1 MPLDH
6 GLILIVARNNVHL
19 TKLTLNSALAQEFP
33 CHVWIMDNASTDNTH
48 NWLRTKTQ
56 SRIHWWS
63 CMIQKSLA
71 ACWNIGLIR
80 AFEAGYSRV
89 LVLNNDVEI
98 SKHTYHCLAEWQL
111 CNNSHFTTAVSVNSK
126 SELADDRYPSTCSPH
141 PDFSCFMISQHC
153 WDITGP
159 FDSSFYP
166 AYCEDNDYHVRM
178 HRAGIEAV
186 SIDLPYL
193 HHGASTIK
201 NADPVEQAMI
211 RRGHDTNKDRFKA
224 KYGCYP
230 TDSQYALLFRS
241 PANRRPSRKALIN
254 QA

>member
-6 GLILIVARNNVHL
+6 GLILIIARNNVHL
-19 TKLTLNSALAQEFP
+19 TKLTFNSALLQEFP
-33 CHVWIMDNASTDNTH
+33 CHVWVLDNASNDSTH

-56 SRIHWWS
+56 SRVHWWTY
-63 CMIQKSLA
+63 MIQRSLA
-71 ACWNIGLIR
+71 SCWNEGLRR
-80 AFEAGYSRV
+80 AFAAGYDRV

-98 SKHTYHCLAEWQL
+98 RRDTYQWLQEWQIQ
-111 CNNSHFTTAVSVNSK
+111 HRIPFTTAVSVNSK
-126 SELADDRYPSTCSPH
+126 SELAEGRHPSTSSPH

-153 WDITGP
+153 WDVTGE
-159 FDSSFYP
+159 FDDSFYP

-230 TDSQYALLFRS
+230 TDAQYAQLFRS
-241 PANRRPSRKALIN
+241 PANRRPLRKALIN

>member
-6 GLILIVARNNVHL
+6 GLIFIVARNNLHL
-19 TKLTLNSALAQEFP
+19 TKLTLNSALMQEFP
-33 CHVWIMDNASTDNTH
+33 CHVWIMDNASSDNTH

-56 SRIHWWS
+56 TRLHWFS
-63 CMIQKSLA
+63 TLIQRSLSS
-71 ACWNIGLIR
+71 CWNEGLRR
-80 AFEAGYSRV
+80 AFSSGYDRV

-98 SKHTYHCLAEWQL
+98 SCDTYKWLCEWQYRTD
-111 CNNSHFTTAVSVNSK
+111 SHFTTAVSVNSK
-126 SELADDRYPSTCSPH
+126 SELSPGRMPTTSSPH

-153 WDITGP
+153 WDVVGG
-159 FDSSFYP
+159 FDESFFP

-211 RRGHDTNKDRFKA
+211 RRGHDINKDRFKA

-230 TDSQYALLFRS
+230 TDAQYAQLFRS
-241 PANRRPSRKALIN
+241 FANRKPLRKALIN